1 MRLTWNSR
9 LTALVL
15 AVAFV
20 LGGVS
25 FAAAQD
31 QPAKPTLAFTNDAG
45 LIIFYIKPDKTAD
58 FEGLMAKLKEG
69 LGKLDAPE
77 AKQQVA
83 SLKLFK
89 NKVADGA
96 TVAIYVLVADPAV
109 KDVEYLVPPDPVQD
123 VPRRGQGPV
132 RQVAGRQGGDAGA
145 ADDFRPH
152 AGPEVSVQR
161 LPRHRGPFAASPS
174 GRATSS
180 PDPCLQRRT
189 PLRTGFRALCFYT
202 PGRFARPT
210 TRSEPE
216 VAADVEPVDVLPAE
230 GRPEEPEVA
239 VVQRGAGA
247 GRRR

>member
-132 RQVAGRQGGDAGA
+132 RQVAGSQGGDARA

-152 AGPEVSVQR
+152 AGPEVSVHDCQA
-161 LPRHRGPFAASPS
+161 PG
-174 GRATSS
+174 
-180 PDPCLQRRT
+180 
-189 PLRTGFRALCFYT
+189 PLRRLASRSGNEQPGPVSPAAHAAEDRVPALCFST
-202 PGRFARPT
+202 PGRFARST
-210 TRSEPE
+210 TRSEPR
-216 VAADVEPVDVLPAE
+216 LP
-230 GRPEEPEVA
+230 PT
-239 VVQRGAGA
+239 
-247 GRRR
+247 